1 MPQILPLLK
10 MKSLQKLSASG
21 WDLEWEQ
28 IVKAKLTIVELELLN
43 FTMKEEFFVPFFECF
58 PALEKLRYE
67 HPRVEGH
74 PRGVLITMSLA
85 NALIQTRPP
94 LRELYIENG
103 SVEHRLFNVSSTALI
118 KSFRG
123 FESIEILE
131 LLAFDQWVFWE
142 SAEISKSDLRPLAG
156 LMPKKIKRLALKG
169 ASPWKIERAMGLLK
183 QKDKVPNLE
192 ALTIEFAHDVLI
204 EEDGAELSLL
214 RETSARSGVVLV
226 VQGGSYSNSYDE
238 ECADLEFDLG

>member
-1 MPQILPLLK
+1 MPQ
-10 MKSLQKLSASG
+10 
-21 WDLEWEQ
+21 
-28 IVKAKLTIVELELLN
+28 
-43 FTMKEEFFVPFFECF
+43 
-58 PALEKLRYE
+58 
-67 HPRVEGH
+67 
-74 PRGVLITMSLA
+74 
-85 NALIQTRPP
+85 
-94 LRELYIENG
+94 
-103 SVEHRLFNVSSTALI
+103 
-118 KSFRG
+118 
-123 FESIEILE
+123 
-131 LLAFDQWVFWE
+131 
-142 SAEISKSDLRPLAG
+142 
-156 LMPKKIKRLALKG
+156 KIKRLALKG